1 MNKVSPGLR
10 APRLPIVRSGRC
22 RGSEQLPRN
31 VASRFGVRQRFHQS
45 NHRHREINQSIFQFL
60 RSHRSKSKI
69 QNQQSSIVNP
79 SSIFNVRS
87 PSLQGALPRREWPVA
102 RQKIGDWRFPHS
114 KVPKSKIQN
123 QQSSIVNPSSISNV
137 RSPSLQGALPRR
149 EWPVARFQGS
159 VRRVKSE
166 CSSFFASATAC
177 QSHLPV
183 FSPDLPC
190 LFQQEE
196 ESLTIVD

>member
-1 MNKVSPGLR
+1 VRKRQEPGLR
-10 APRLPIVRSGRC
+10 T
-22 RGSEQLPRN
+22 
-31 VASRFGVRQRFHQS
+31 HQS
-45 NHRHREINQSIFQFL
+45 KCS
-60 RSHRSKSKI
+60 RSLMERAANFSPPETHLHPKKGTRDPNWGRPKSKI
-69 QNQQSSIVNP
+69 KNQQSSIVNP

>member
-1 MNKVSPGLR
+1 MNKVSPRLR

-60 RSHRSKSKI
+60 RSHRSKSTI

-102 RQKIGDWRFPHS
+102 RQKIGDWREISSFENSSFAIHLSPFTPPFDVQSWTFNVQHS
-114 KVPKSKIQN
+114 
-123 QQSSIVNPSSISNV
+123 
-137 RSPSLQGALPRR
+137 SPSYA
-149 EWPVARFQGS
+149 A
-159 VRRVKSE
+159 KSNGLTTP
-166 CSSFFASATAC
+166 SPFAPTATC
-177 QSHLPV
+177 R
-183 FSPDLPC
+183 
-190 LFQQEE
+190 
-196 ESLTIVD
+196 